1 MGAATP
7 FPPPTRWLTPLCLAG
22 GATSGSVLPSL
33 FSLEAPPGGVGML
46 LGVCQSV
53 HSAAGV
59 VGPVFSGWLFATHG
73 TGAPAAVASGLCLLS
88 CAVFVAFVQRGPPA
102 LATGD
107 LPPGRGGSTRER
119 QKKAQ

>member
-1 MGAATP
+1 M
-7 FPPPTRWLTPLCLAG
+7 AG

-59 VGPVFSGWLFATHG
+59 VGPVFSGWLFATYG
-73 TGAPAAVASGLCLLS
+73 TGAPAVVASSLCLLS
-88 CAVFVAFVQRGPPA
+88 CALFVAFVQRGPPA
-102 LATGD
+102 PAASAP
-107 LPPGRGGSTRER
+107 PPGRGGSARER
-119 QKKAQ
+119 RKKDQ

>member
-1 MGAATP
+1 M
-7 FPPPTRWLTPLCLAG
+7 AG

-88 CAVFVAFVQRGPPA
+88 CVVFVAFVQRGPPA
-102 LATGD
+102 PVASG
-107 LPPGRGGSTRER
+107 LPPGRGGSAREKN
-119 QKKAQ
+119 QKKVQ

>member
-1 MGAATP
+1 M
-7 FPPPTRWLTPLCLAG
+7 TPLCLAG

-88 CAVFVAFVQRGPPA
+88 CGVFVAFVQRGPPA
-102 LATGD
+102 LAASG
-107 LPPGRGGSTRER
+107 LPPGRGGRAR
-119 QKKAQ
+119 GKNQKKDQ